1 MLLPHGYEGAGPEH
15 SSARLERYL
24 QLCAEHNMQVCIPST
39 PAQVFHMLRRQAIR
53 PLRKPLVALTPKS
66 LLRHKQ
72 AVSSLEELYD
82 GQFHTVLPEVDHL
95 DSAKVTRL
103 VLCSGKVFYEL
114 LEARRSA
121 QAEHVAIVRIEQL
134 YPYPEDDLAQVV
146 APYQHLKAVVW
157 CQEEPM
163 NQGAWYP
170 SQHHTRRVMQRH
182 DPSLNLEFAGR
193 EASAAPAAGY
203 LQLHNEHQ
211 QRLVHEAL
219 FGTQG

>member
-1 MLLPHGYEGAGPEH
+1 LPHGYEGAGPEH

-24 QLCAEHNMQVCIPST
+24 QLCAEHNMQVCVPST

-72 AVSSLEELYD
+72 AVSALEELYD
-82 GQFHTVLPEVDHL
+82 GQFHTVLPEVD
-95 DSAKVTRL
+95 DFDPAQVTRL

-114 LEARRSA
+114 LEARRNGGGRA
-121 QAEHVAIVRIEQL
+121 AHIAIVRIEQL

-146 APYQHLKAVVW
+146 APYRNLKEVVW

-163 NQGAWYP
+163 NQGAWYS
-170 SQHHTRRVMQRH
+170 SQHHTRRVMQQH
-182 DPSLNLEFAGR
+182 DPSLNLRFAGR
-193 EASAAPAAGY
+193 AASAAPAAGY
-203 LQLHNEHQ
+203 LQLHNERQ

-219 FGTQG
+219 FGT